1 MCHQMSSVTKVSP
14 SSKLCHPLSLM
25 FVNAVSTVFLNT
37 EFRHSLITVRLQL
50 GYSMVTEGLQNG
62 CSTSDVMKIAL
73 ISNF

>member
-37 EFRHSLITVRLQL
+37 EFRHSMVTVWLQYGNNKVTVRLQY
-50 GYSMVTEGLQNG
+50 GY
-62 CSTSDVMKIAL
+62 STSDVMKIAL
-73 ISNF
+73 ISIF